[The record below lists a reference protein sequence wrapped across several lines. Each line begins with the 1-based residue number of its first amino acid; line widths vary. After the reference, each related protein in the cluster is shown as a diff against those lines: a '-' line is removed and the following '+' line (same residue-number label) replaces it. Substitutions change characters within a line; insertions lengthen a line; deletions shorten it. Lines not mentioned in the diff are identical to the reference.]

1 MRPGAASGR
10 KEIREAGKAAFPP
23 LLRVTELTPDRKEVS
38 TGGQAIPQGKP
49 QRMSREGK
57 AIGSAV
63 KWYNQQSDSICLF

>member
-49 QRMSREGK
+49 QRMSREGNLQT
-57 AIGSAV
+57 GGPHGEGEGVS
-63 KWYNQQSDSICLF
+63 